1 MRDHNIIKWRMAL
14 AKASETDF
22 EDHCTV
28 FAGWRNSKDEVEN
41 TTTEFS
47 VVENCELRHSSTYFQ
62 KSCGASFTIGT
73 LLMPL

>member
-28 FAGWRNSKDEVEN
+28 FAGWRNAEDEVEN
-41 TTTEFS
+41 ITMEFS
-47 VVENCELRHSSTYFQ
+47 GMENCELRELPQPTFRSR
-62 KSCGASFTIGT
+62 AAPA
-73 LLMPL
+73 LL